1 MLKRIANLLEVNSL
15 ILAIALTVVITYLS
29 LITLKIPKLTFG
41 YFDKVSHIIAYTALS
56 FSWFLSFRDKN
67 KKFFSIAI
75 LIFIYGIVI
84 EVIQK
89 TATLNREADF
99 IDVFANTTGIGIG
112 YVMVTF
118 WMRNRKQ

>member
-56 FSWFLSFRDKN
+56 FSWFLSFREKN